1 MRRGEIWTV
10 SGGPDYLGKPRP
22 VLILQSNSF
31 EGLGSVTICP
41 FTSDETEAPLLR
53 LVITPTPSNGL
64 REISR
69 LMIDKV
75 TTVPNSK
82 LGAHIGHMSDDD
94 MLRLNRSLLVFLG
107 LTD

>member
-53 LVITPTPSNGL
+53 LVIMPTPTNGL
-64 REISR
+64 RN
-69 LMIDKV
+69 LA
-75 TTVPNSK
+75 P
-82 LGAHIGHMSDDD
+82 DD
-94 MLRLNRSLLVFLG
+94 
-107 LTD
+107 